1 MSRQLI
7 LASASPRRTDLMNE
21 AGLTFK
27 VIPADVE
34 ELEDTRLGIEPLV
47 SQNAA
52 LKARAVSKQHREAI
66 VIGADTLVALD
77 DHPLGKPKDLD
88 HAFEMLSS
96 LAGRTHVVCTGVCL
110 SLGESGTDV
119 QFIEQTEVTF
129 RNLDATAIRE
139 YLGLINPLDKAGS
152 YAAQDHGDR
161 IIASTNG
168 SWTNV
173 VGLPM
178 ERLLAELEKLRLSH

>member
-1 MSRQLI
+1 
-7 LASASPRRTDLMNE
+7 MNE